1 MELRRPYLKRLI
13 DFVASGT
20 GNVDHLQENVASLL
34 KPPLPQAALQRL
46 EQLFGRVDSVSG
58 D

>member
-1 MELRRPYLKRLI
+1 MHTVL
-13 DFVASGT
+13 SGT
-20 GNVDHLQENVASLL
+20 GNADHLPENVASLL
-34 KPPLPQAALQRL
+34 KPPLPQAALRRL